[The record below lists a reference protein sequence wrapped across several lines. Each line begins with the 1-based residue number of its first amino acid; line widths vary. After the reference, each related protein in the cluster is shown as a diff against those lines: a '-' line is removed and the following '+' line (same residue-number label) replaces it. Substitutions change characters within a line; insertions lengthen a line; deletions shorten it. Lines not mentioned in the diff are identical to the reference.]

1 MVSQV
6 LLSKMFSGCRVEIMM
21 PMATATA
28 DAYASSGRSS
38 ALAYC
43 KTSGTLSWLCQWK
56 PCRSCQGDYCKA
68 PEVLLLTQKG
78 RF

>member
-28 DAYASSGRSS
+28 DAYASYGRST

-43 KTSGTLSWLCQWK
+43 KTSAL
-56 PCRSCQGDYCKA
+56 
-68 PEVLLLTQKG
+68 
-78 RF
+78 